1 MKINIKKVI
10 LMVLYSIAIALS
22 AFASAVSLL
31 TNNEFLKYAL
41 LTITYI
47 IGVMFVRVRRKY
59 PLMLKK

>member
-1 MKINIKKVI
+1 MI
-10 LMVLYSIAIALS
+10 LYSIAIALS

-31 TNNEFLKYAL
+31 TNNDFLKYAL

-47 IGVMFVRVRRKY
+47 AGVMFVRVRRKY

>member
-10 LMVLYSIAIALS
+10 LMLLYSIAIALG

-31 TNNEFLKYAL
+31 TRNEFLEYLL

-47 IGVMFVRVRRKY
+47 IGIMFVRVRRKY
-59 PLMLKK
+59 PLIIKK